1 MVSNIPETTVKT
13 ILFSGRKSDFLYW
26 KGKFTARSHKKKYG
40 GILSGKAKIPKSTDY
55 EDALKMN
62 CSSPEFSS
70 IKHSLEGHEKALVS
84 LDDSSKTAHQ
94 DRAVSITAKTD
105 LHEVGKMCKID
116 GSLYPSFTGS
126 TVVGDTAASSHI
138 GWSDENMFDVEE
150 VREMVDGIGGKSVGI
165 TKKGKRW
172 VTVRT
177 QDGTETNIL
186 QDPYKC

>member
-1 MVSNIPETTVKT
+1 MSSNP
-13 ILFSGRKSDFLYW
+13 
-26 KGKFTARSHKKKYG
+26 
-40 GILSGKAKIPKSTDY
+40 
-55 EDALKMN
+55 
-62 CSSPEFSS
+62 
-70 IKHSLEGHEKALVS
+70 
-84 LDDSSKTAHQ
+84 DSNKTAHQ
-94 DRAVSITAKTD
+94 DRAVSTTAMTH

-186 QDPYKC
+186 QDPYKCGPGVDSELFSITAELSQGAKLSSDGRNDMTLTYPDGRVVTFDQRFKTKDG